1 MIYLIQALFATTF
14 IPQKILNDNN
24 LNKPGCTTG
33 IQGKINVV
41 RTLHTKLVRIYL
53 PSADVSELFSHIL
66 VQTLSS
72 C

>member
-33 IQGKINVV
+33 IQGKIVF

-53 PSADVSELFSHIL
+53 PLADVSELFSHIL